1 MIIDA
6 HHHLWDPG
14 VRRHA
19 WLDPLPALRRPFT
32 LQEFTGLAAAR
43 GVTGSVLVQVLP
55 SAAETAE
62 FLALAGAGAGTLV
75 AGVVGWADLTAPDV
89 SDQVARLRALPGG
102 DRLAG
107 IRHLVQDEP
116 DPDWLDR
123 PDVRRGLRALG
134 EAGLVYDLLVR
145 PAQLP
150 AAIRAA
156 RDLAGVR
163 FVLDHGGKPEIA
175 RGRLEPWGSL
185 VAELAL
191 QPNVACKLS
200 GLVTE
205 AGPRRS
211 MAQWSMAQWSA
222 ARIGPYAG
230 RLIEAFGP
238 DRLMFGS
245 DWPVCTLAASYGE
258 VLDLAVALLSGRLG
272 SAGMEAVLGG
282 NAVRIYGLGGAA
294 SPGSQD

>member
-14 VRRHA
+14 ARRHA

-32 LQEFTGLAAAR
+32 VEEFTGLAAAR

-62 FLALAGAGAGTLV
+62 FLALAGAGTLV

-89 SDQVARLRALPGG
+89 ADQVARLRALPGG

-116 DPDWLDR
+116 DRDWLDR

-134 EAGLVYDLLVR
+134 QAGLVYDLLVR
-145 PAQLP
+145 PGQLP

-156 RDLAGVR
+156 RDVAGVR

-185 VAELAL
+185 VAELAR

-205 AGPRRS
+205 AGPR
-211 MAQWSMAQWSA
+211 WSMARWSA

-245 DWPVCTLAASYGE
+245 DWPVCTLAASYGA

-294 SPGSQD
+294 SSGSQD

>member
-14 VRRHA
+14 TRRHA

-32 LQEFTGLAAAR
+32 IGEFTGLAAAH
-43 GVTGSVLVQVLP
+43 GVTGSILVQVLP

-62 FLALAGAGAGTLV
+62 FLALSGPGTGTLVAGAAAGTLV

-89 SDQVARLRALPGG
+89 ADQVARLRALPGG

-150 AAIRAA
+150 AAIRTA
-156 RDLAGVR
+156 RDLPGVR
-163 FVLDHGGKPEIA
+163 FVLDHGGKPDIA
-175 RGRLEPWGSL
+175 HGRLEPWGSL
-185 VAELAL
+185 VAELAR

-205 AGPRRS
+205 AGPGHS
-211 MAQWSMAQWSA
+211 IAQ
-222 ARIGPYAG
+222 IGPFAG

-258 VLDLAVALLSGRLG
+258 VLDLAVALLAGRLG
-272 SAGMEAVLGG
+272 PAGTDGVLGG
-282 NAVRIYGLGGAA
+282 NALRIYGLGA
-294 SPGSQD
+294 PGRSQH